1 MKEEQLKNKHSNIVA
16 IEILIS
22 VFVVVII
29 CVMVIDFSRPI
40 TYGEVSKAG
49 MKSLESASE
58 EALGQRTKVTAKYL
72 DVEGNELAPSE
83 ELEGIVGEEY
93 ELPGKK
99 ISGYKL
105 VGDEP
110 YAKTG
115 NFQNRDVEVE
125 FVYKESNEH
134 VDIAEGNNNDVLVRM
149 KSQKLISEYNLKII
163 TKDEDGY
170 LVKGVSYEV
179 TKNDDVMRDGMV
191 QGNTFVVG
199 TVTINKEGEDICKIT
214 ENPGNYYET
223 LVDGDIQFSINKVWN
238 YEEGVYEVSVSY
250 DKSMKGVEVKIEG
263 TDIIVTI
270 TNKAKIIEEKGG
282 DPTPKPDSDS
292 EPELE
297 PEPQKVFDLAI
308 TKYISKVV
316 VDNGE
321 ATKEINRT
329 IDNKNSL
336 LKLEIAAKEIP
347 NTTVTITYNLLVKN
361 VGEVAG
367 YATEITDYLPDNF
380 TLVDTEEWMDAE
392 KAVIT
397 NALADKLLKPGESVE
412 IPVTFNWKLDENNT
426 GLRKNQAQIT
436 ICSNEENL
444 ADITPD
450 NIDDAQII
458 VTIKTGIV
466 RTIGFGALVT
476 LIVLAGVIYKEK
488 ERIKNGR

>member
-1 MKEEQLKNKHSNIVA
+1 MKEEQVKKKHSKIVA

-22 VFVVVII
+22 VLVAIII

-40 TYGEVSKAG
+40 TYGEVGKAG
-49 MKSLESASE
+49 IKNLNGASE
-58 EALGQRTKVTAKYL
+58 EANGQKSKVIAKYL
-72 DVEGNELAPSE
+72 DVEGNELAASE
-83 ELEGIVGEEY
+83 AVEGIVGEEY
-93 ELPGKK
+93 KLAGKK

-105 VGDEP
+105 IGDEP

-125 FVYKESNEH
+125 FIYKESNEN
-134 VDIAEGNNNDVLVRM
+134 VDITEGGDNDVIVRM

-179 TKNDDVMRDGMV
+179 TKNDDVMRSGMV
-191 QGNTFVVG
+191 QGNTFVAG
-199 TVTINKEGEDICKIT
+199 TVTINKEGEDICKIS
-214 ENPGNYYET
+214 ENPGDYYET
-223 LVDGDIQFSINKVWN
+223 LIDGDIEFSINKVWN
-238 YEEGVYEVSVSY
+238 TESGEYDVSVDY
-250 DKSMKGVEVKIEG
+250 DKTMKGIKIEIVD

-282 DPTPKPDSDS
+282 DP
-292 EPELE
+292 E
-297 PEPQKVFDLAI
+297 PEPQKVFDLTL
-308 TKYISKVV
+308 TKYISKVII
-316 VDNGE
+316 DNGQ

-329 IDNKNSL
+329 IDNKDSL
-336 LKLEIAAKEIP
+336 LKIEVAAKEIP
-347 NTTVTITYNLLVKN
+347 NTTITITYNLLVKN

-367 YATEITDYLPDNF
+367 YATEITDYTPDNF
-380 TLVDTEEWMDAE
+380 VLEKNDEWMEAE

-397 NALADKLLKPGESVE
+397 NSLSNKLLNPGESVE
-412 IPVTFNWKLDENNT
+412 VPVTFKWKLDENNT
-426 GLRKNQAQIT
+426 GVRKNQAQIT
-436 ICSNEENL
+436 IYANDENL

-466 RTIGFGALVT
+466 RTIGFGALAT

-488 ERIKNGR
+488 VRIENEG